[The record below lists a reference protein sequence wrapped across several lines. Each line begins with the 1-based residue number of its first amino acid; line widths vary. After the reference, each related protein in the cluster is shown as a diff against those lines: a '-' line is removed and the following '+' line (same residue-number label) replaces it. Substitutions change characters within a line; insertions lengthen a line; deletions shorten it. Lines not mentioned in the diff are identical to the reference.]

1 MSLGKYMEVTDSD
14 DSLHNGN
21 DFIRSCL
28 TAIIIWIKACISSC
42 VTPTGKMGFE
52 GKNNMNVPFLSL
64 KEQCAALMVKFPN
77 CEQ

>member
-1 MSLGKYMEVTDSD
+1 MEVTDSD

-52 GKNNMNVPFLSL
+52 GKKQHERTLPFFERAVCCFDGQVSQL
-64 KEQCAALMVKFPN
+64 
-77 CEQ
+77 